1 MHTKQGG
8 FTLIE
13 VMVVVVILSILAAIV
28 VPKIMD
34 RPDEARITKAKQDIR
49 ALEAALN
56 LYKLDNFIYP
66 TTDQGLEAL
75 VQPPTIAPE
84 PPKWK
89 QGGYLDRMPQDPW
102 GKSYLYLSPG
112 DQGRAFDLYSLG
124 ADGQPAR
131 HAGRLDTSTSA
142 GLFDRHHHHGLGRH
156 RHGQLAALRPG
167 IERHRLHGLRLRKA
181 VDGIHLAG
189 GQHATCHA
197 GHLLA
202 C

>member
-1 MHTKQGG
+1 MRRQQSG

-75 VQPPTIAPE
+75 VQAPTIAPE

-89 QGGYLDRMPQDPW
+89 QGGYLDRMPLDPW
-102 GKSYLYLSPG
+102 GKAYVYMAPG
-112 DQGRAFDLYSLG
+112 DQGRAFDVYSLG
-124 ADGQPAR
+124 ADGQP
-131 HAGRLDTSTSA
+131 GGT
-142 GLFDRHHHHGLGRH
+142 G
-156 RHGQLAALRPG
+156 AAADIG
-167 IERHRLHGLRLRKA
+167 NWET
-181 VDGIHLAG
+181 
-189 GQHATCHA
+189 Q
-197 GHLLA
+197 
-202 C
+202 